1 MTQAGATRTDVGAA
15 SFVHTGTG
23 NNNIFVEFAPPPR
36 KPPRRL
42 AREELY
48 FHMRRFVRPAAA
60 NAAYDTLARDRLVV
74 LTGPDG
80 SGRQTA
86 GRVLLGELP
95 GREVPFELVPD
106 VAEDGHHDLDPELVQ
121 PGNRLLLDLT
131 ATEEPAR
138 REMAEQ
144 LPNLWEQVREQAAHL
159 VVLHPDADRELPY
172 YVASQV
178 HHLAPPD
185 RTALLRRRLRCEGMD
200 TRACAP
206 VPETLGTYLTT
217 RPPVRDVARLAHAV
231 IRLRRRHRHDIHG
244 FTDTPELFAE
254 WCEKALSTLTDPQAA
269 VDAIVD
275 KATKAHERAFCY
287 ATALLEGARTDT
299 VYAAARILMTAT
311 ATPADPQPL
320 LEQNGTHHL
329 LRTIEADRVDDRHTF
344 AQQEVA
350 EALCRHLWSDRPD
363 LRGVLLDCTPEL
375 LALPSLDERERKST
389 AGRVAGLM
397 TGTEPDGVLRQRVEG
412 WAEQGTTGSLT
423 AATALLDRLVQ
434 HPLLGAAWRRWVYD
448 RAGVQALSPGL
459 RRVLI
464 GVCATTMATRY
475 PRSALIRLHRLAAS
489 EPEGQEATR
498 ALLDHVRDD
507 AQALHHLLHRLSR
520 RLEPHNRYPRD
531 LDLFLAV
538 AADRSLLAQT
548 VTAFG
553 LSCWRSVF
561 RAAEPERWRPAAAP
575 LLEPEA
581 AADTLRSLIE
591 AAGRDHPT
599 LNALYLTAVEAGPPA
614 HADRVLRLICDAR
627 SPRPPRPM
635 EETAP

>member
-1 MTQAGATRTDVGAA
+1 MTQAGTTQNYVDTA
-15 SFVHTGTG
+15 SVVHTGTG
-23 NNNIFVEFAPPPR
+23 NVFLGPAPPPR

-48 FHMRRFVRPAAA
+48 FHMRRFVRPAVA
-60 NAAYDTLARDRLVV
+60 NAAYDTLASDRLVV

-95 GREVPFELVPD
+95 GKEVPFELVPD
-106 VAEDGHHDLDPELVQ
+106 VAENGHHHLDPDMVQ

-131 ATEEPAR
+131 AAEEQAR
-138 REMAEQ
+138 REMARQ
-144 LPNLWEQVREQAAHL
+144 LPKLWEQVREQTAYLA
-159 VVLHPDADRELPY
+159 VLLPDTDRELPH

-185 RTALLRRRLRCEGMD
+185 RMALLRRQLRCEGMD
-200 TRACAP
+200 TRVCAP
-206 VPETLGTYLTT
+206 APESLATYLTT
-217 RPPVRDVARLAHAV
+217 RPPVREVARLAHAV
-231 IRLRRRHRHDIHG
+231 VRLRRRHRHGVHHI
-244 FTDTPELFAE
+244 TDTPELFAE

-269 VDAIVD
+269 VDAIVG

-299 VYAAARILMTAT
+299 VHAAARILTTAT

-329 LRTIEADRVDDRHTF
+329 LRTIRADRDGDRHTF

-363 LRGVLLDCTPEL
+363 LRGVLLDCTPQL
-375 LALPSLDERERKST
+375 LALPALDTRERET
-389 AGRVAGLM
+389 AAVRVAELM
-397 TGTEPDGVLRQRVEG
+397 TGTEPGTVLRQRVEA
-412 WAEQGTTGSLT
+412 WAEQGTDGSLT
-423 AATALLDRLVQ
+423 AASALLDRLVQ
-434 HPLLGAAWRRWVYD
+434 HPRLGTAWRRWIYD
-448 RAGVQALSPGL
+448 RAGVQTLTPGL
-459 RRVLI
+459 RRVLT

-489 EPEGQEATR
+489 EPEGQGATG
-498 ALLDHVRDD
+498 ALLTHVREDG
-507 AQALHHLLHRLSR
+507 QALHHLLNRLSR
-520 RLEPHNRYPRD
+520 RLGAPDRHPRD
-531 LDLFLAV
+531 LGIFLAV
-538 AADRSLLAQT
+538 AADRDLLART
-548 VTAFG
+548 VTTDG

-561 RAAEPERWRPAAAP
+561 RTAAPERWRPAAAP
-575 LLEPEA
+575 LLGPEA
-581 AADTLRSLIE
+581 DGESLRSLIA
-591 AAGRDHPT
+591 AAGRNHPA
-599 LNALYLTAVEAGPPA
+599 LNALYLTAVESGPPA
-614 HADRVLRLICDAR
+614 HAHRVLRLICDAR
-627 SPRPPRPM
+627 SPHPPRPM